1 MARHLALPTWLC
13 RYRLRVC
20 HHYWPFV
27 VGLAASSMTPAER
40 EAAFSEV
47 REHERFMWSPDATT
61 EEKRASSKTFDAA
74 LARIES
80 EVARLTEKVAHY
92 IKESDKQFAAVARLE
107 RIEEAARDLYER
119 VEMDESVGI
128 CLSDR
133 VPSLRLGDAL
143 AAEEGEF
150 RLTPGQRKT
159 IQQAAGEEGG
169 DR

>member
-1 MARHLALPTWLC
+1 
-13 RYRLRVC
+13 
-20 HHYWPFV
+20 
-27 VGLAASSMTPAER
+27 MTPAETQ
-40 EAAFSEV
+40 AAFSEV
-47 REHERFMWSPDATT
+47 REHERFMWSSDATT
-61 EEKRASSKTFDAA
+61 EEKRASSRVFDAN

-80 EVARLTEKVAHY
+80 EVARLTEERDHY
-92 IKESDKQFAAVARLE
+92 RFHFDQMEQKYEREHEQLLSDAKFYSGKLARLK
-107 RIEEAARDLYER
+107 RIEAAARDLYER

-159 IQQAAGEEGG
+159 IQQAAAEEGG
-169 DR
+169 DRE